1 MPLKVDL
8 GKIFPGII
16 ISIIGIV
23 LLIIWIIIEILSFFV
38 PRILEVSV
46 VLLIIA
52 LGCIIGGIIQ
62 IFRGISG
69 IRKR

>member
-1 MPLKVDL
+1 LPLKVDL